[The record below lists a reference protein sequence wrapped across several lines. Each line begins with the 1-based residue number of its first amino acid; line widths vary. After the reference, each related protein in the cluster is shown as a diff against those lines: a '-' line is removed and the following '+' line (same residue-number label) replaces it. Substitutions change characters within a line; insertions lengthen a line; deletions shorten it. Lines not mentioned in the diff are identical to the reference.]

1 VALGATAGLIGAVGA
16 IWGLAFGCSFPS
28 YTTGD
33 LNADGGDG
41 GDGSVDTGPIDTG
54 PVDTGPYILGDG
66 RVCSGPDEDGDGVPD
81 ECDNCPNIPN
91 PGLAGKDVGDAC
103 NSPLLNLGGLTTRLA
118 WDPFHTFSTT
128 SWNYFGPSDGAFALG
143 PDNNS
148 IIGGSTTDE
157 PDGGGSSNLRFISGP
172 IGASAG
178 SSSVAVTAVISILA
192 EGGSLPNAGVIA
204 RVDGASGK
212 QFFLCGVGA
221 VGYFRLL
228 RTSGTGGT
236 CDGGPCAVNAF
247 NYDGGTG
254 NTSQLPFPADVPHGL
269 NDKIGIRITVT
280 AGTGDG
286 GVNPGDVE
294 CRVFNPNAPS
304 TLLASDPKYAMKLTI
319 APSSRWI
326 ASGDVG
332 AFASGSKLQ
341 IHSMDILKGP

>member
-1 VALGATAGLIGAVGA
+1 MALGATAGLLGSVAA
-16 IWGLAFGCSFPS
+16 IWGLAFGCSFPD

-33 LNADGGDG
+33 VTADAGDA
-41 GDGSVDTGPIDTG
+41 GDGSVDTGKLDTG

-91 PGLAGKDVGDAC
+91 QGLAGKDVGDAC
-103 NSPLLNLGGLTTRLA
+103 NSPILNLSGLTTRLA
-118 WDPFHTFSTT
+118 WDPFSTFTAGTT
-128 SWNYFGPSDGAFALG
+128 WNYFGPVDGAFTLG
-143 PDNNS
+143 ADKSS
-148 IIGGSTTDE
+148 ILGGSAVDT
-157 PDGGGSSNLRFISGP
+157 SLRFISGP

-178 SSSVAVTAVISILA
+178 SSGVAVTAVMSIQA

-204 RVDGASGK
+204 RVEGATGK

-221 VGYFRLL
+221 GVGYFYLL
-228 RTSGTGGT
+228 RTATGTT
-236 CDGGPCAVNAF
+236 CDGGACNVNAF
-247 NYDGGTG
+247 TYDGGTA

-269 NDKIGIRITVT
+269 NDKIGVRITVT
-280 AGTGDG
+280 AGGGDG
-286 GVNPGDVE
+286 GTTPGDVE

-304 TLLASDPKYAMKLTI
+304 ALLAGDPKYAMKLAV

-332 AFASGSKLQ
+332 AYASGSKVQL
-341 IHSMDILKGP
+341 HSMDILKGP